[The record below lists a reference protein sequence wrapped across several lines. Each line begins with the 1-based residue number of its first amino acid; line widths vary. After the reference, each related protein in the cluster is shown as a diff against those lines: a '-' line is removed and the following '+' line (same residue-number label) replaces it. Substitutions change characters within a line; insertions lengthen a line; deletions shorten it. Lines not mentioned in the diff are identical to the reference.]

1 MSPWSLLF
9 ALIVLAPAVY
19 AVFVFNRLV
28 RDRNLVRAGFSDI
41 DVQLQRRHDL
51 VPRLVEAVRGY
62 AGFERSLL
70 ERVTELR
77 GRASNTD
84 DVGELDRNETALAD
98 GISRL
103 VLLAE
108 DYPELKAGENF
119 RQLMEELVETEDHL
133 QHARRYYNGAVRQ
146 FNTRI
151 QQFPDLLVARALG
164 FREAGFFSA
173 AIEARMTPLVAGLNR
188 T

>member
-9 ALIVLAPAVY
+9 ALIALALAVY
-19 AVFVFNRLV
+19 AIFIFNRLV
-28 RDRNLVRAGFSDI
+28 RDRNLVRAGLSDI

-77 GRASNTD
+77 ARASDTD
-84 DVGELDRNETALAD
+84 DIDSRDRNESELAD

-108 DYPELKAGENF
+108 DYPDLKASENF
-119 RQLMEELVETEDHL
+119 RQLVDELVETEDLL

-146 FNTRI
+146 FNTRV
-151 QQFPDLLVARALG
+151 QQFPDLLLARTLG
-164 FREAGFFSA
+164 FREAAFFSA
-173 AIEARMTPLVAGLNR
+173 SIEARMTPSVASLNR

>member
-1 MSPWSLLF
+1 MSLGTLSLTL
-9 ALIVLAPAVY
+9 AAVVLAGWLVLI
-19 AVFVFNRLV
+19 FNRLI
-28 RDRNLVRAGFSDI
+28 RDRNLVRAGLSDI

-77 GRASNTD
+77 GRASDTGD
-84 DVGELDRNETALAD
+84 IDARDRNETELAE

-108 DYPELKAGENF
+108 DYPDLKASENF
-119 RQLMEELVETEDHL
+119 RQLVDELVETEDLL

-146 FNTRI
+146 FNTRV
-151 QQFPDLLVARALG
+151 QQFPDLLVARVLH
-164 FREAGFFSA
+164 FREAAFFSA
-173 AIEARMTPLVAGLNR
+173 AIEARVPPSVAGLNR

>member
-1 MSPWSLLF
+1 MSPWSLLV
-9 ALIVLAPAVY
+9 ALVGLATAAY
-19 AVFVFNRLV
+19 AILVFNRLV
-28 RDRNLVRAGFSDI
+28 RDRNLVRAGLSDI

-77 GRASNTD
+77 GRAFRAD
-84 DVGELDRNETALAD
+84 GIDERDRSESALAD
-98 GISRL
+98 GIHRL

-108 DYPELKAGENF
+108 DYPDLKASENF
-119 RQLMEELVETEDHL
+119 RQLMEELVDTEDQL

-146 FNTRI
+146 FNTRV
-151 QQFPDLLVARALG
+151 QRFPDLLVARALG
-164 FREAGFFSA
+164 FRLASFFSA
-173 AIEARMTPLVAGLNR
+173 TIEARVTPSAAALNR
-188 T
+188 P

>member
-1 MSPWSLLF
+1 MNPGALSLTL
-9 ALIVLAPAVY
+9 AAVLLIGGLVLI
-19 AVFVFNRLV
+19 FNRLV
-28 RDRNLVRAGFSDI
+28 RDRNLVRAGLSDI

-77 GRASNTD
+77 ARASDAD
-84 DVGELDRNETALAD
+84 DIDARDRNESGLAE

-108 DYPELKAGENF
+108 DYPDLKASENF
-119 RQLMEELVETEDHL
+119 RQLVDELVETEDFL

-146 FNTRI
+146 FNTRV
-151 QQFPDLLVARALG
+151 QQFPDLLVARILR
-164 FREAGFFSA
+164 FREAAFFSA
-173 AIEARMTPLVAGLNR
+173 SIEARMTPSLAGLNR